1 MLANKTSSLSGKH
14 VSVQNAKC
22 NPKPIQDHVPMW
34 IGGGG
39 EKRTLKLAA
48 KYADAWNVPYISPED
63 YKHKINVLNDWCNKG
78 QRDPN
83 DIYRTIN
90 VGFYMGSSDQDARI
104 KQNEFEELYGERVKT
119 QGPGMLLGTK
129 DQAIDRIG
137 EYIDAGAEG
146 LNIVVRAPFDWKSIQ
161 VFQED
166 VIPAF
171 K

>member
-1 MLANKTSSLSGKH
+1 
-14 VSVQNAKC
+14 
-22 NPKPIQDHVPMW
+22 
-34 IGGGG
+34 
-39 EKRTLKLAA
+39 
-48 KYADAWNVPYISPED
+48 
-63 YKHKINVLNDWCNKG
+63 
-78 QRDPN
+78 
-83 DIYRTIN
+83 
-90 VGFYMGSSDQDARI
+90 MGSSDQDARI
-104 KQNEFEELYGERVKT
+104 KQNEVEELYGERVKT

>member
-1 MLANKTSSLSGKH
+1 
-14 VSVQNAKC
+14 
-22 NPKPIQDHVPMW
+22 
-34 IGGGG
+34 
-39 EKRTLKLAA
+39 
-48 KYADAWNVPYISPED
+48 
-63 YKHKINVLNDWCNKG
+63 
-78 QRDPN
+78 
-83 DIYRTIN
+83 
-90 VGFYMGSSDQDARI
+90 
-104 KQNEFEELYGERVKT
+104 
-119 QGPGMLLGTK
+119 MLLGTK